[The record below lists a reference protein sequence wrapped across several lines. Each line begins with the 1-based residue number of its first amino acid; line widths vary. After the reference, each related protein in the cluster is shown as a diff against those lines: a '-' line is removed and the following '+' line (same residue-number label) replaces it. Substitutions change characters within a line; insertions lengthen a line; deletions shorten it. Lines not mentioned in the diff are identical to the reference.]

1 MGQPLR
7 SPSVGLGPMTAM
19 DHDDRGGVGVYR
31 LFQITAEVAHHV
43 ASFACTEFIVVE
55 HGHGSIDH
63 DEP

>member
-1 MGQPLR
+1 
-7 SPSVGLGPMTAM
+7 MTAM

-43 ASFACTEFIVVE
+43 ASFACTEFVVVE